1 MLAFLTPRK
10 LWSND
15 LGATDAWVLVLVCRR
30 CMLALHSGRGT
41 DENNTGCIRERCG
54 LCMLACVC
62 EEGLMRRCIDACLLF
77 KRVCV
82 VGGNAYLLSMDGGR
96 GGRRCVV
103 LLACVVYLHAYVL
116 ESFQCGQKRVLLGS
130 GNDDLCV
137 MVHTCV
143 CWWKKHVCI
152 DHFSLDGE
160 RIDGFSETHK
170 RDIHILPTA

>member
-1 MLAFLTPRK
+1 
-10 LWSND
+10 
-15 LGATDAWVLVLVCRR
+15 
-30 CMLALHSGRGT
+30 
-41 DENNTGCIRERCG
+41 
-54 LCMLACVC
+54 
-62 EEGLMRRCIDACLLF
+62 MRRCIDVCLLLSVWSECTLAF
-77 KRVCV
+77 YGWREGGQTILDRACV
-82 VGGNAYLLSMDGGR
+82 AYLR
-96 GGRRCVV
+96 
-103 LLACVVYLHAYVL
+103 AYVL